1 MPPESQDPQSPTQP
15 TQQMGHQPPDHLPPA
30 MMPPIN
36 MSEPT
41 GLKGSEDLLEPGEK
55 LLVIVRKH
63 PIGIVG
69 IYAEALIGLL
79 VVFGLFL
86 AIAPDFFNGLSNQAY
101 TILVGVIIFGLATL
115 IFFLLAATYVYR
127 QSRLLVTDRSLV
139 QILQQSLFIRKIS
152 RLSMSNV
159 EDVTAEERGIL
170 STIFHYGTIVVQTA
184 GTLDNFI
191 FPYCPDPPKYADQI
205 IEARQRYAK
214 SLEEEH
220 ETELAQ
226 HLKSIGL
233 KE

>member
-1 MPPESQDPQSPTQP
+1 
-15 TQQMGHQPPDHLPPA
+15 
-30 MMPPIN
+30 MPPIN
-36 MSEPT
+36 MSQLPQV
-41 GLKGSEDLLEPGEK
+41 SEDLLEPGEQ
-55 LLVIVRKH
+55 LVVVVKKH

-69 IYAEALIGLL
+69 IYLEALVGLL

-101 TILVGVIIFGLATL
+101 KILVGVIIFGLAIL
-115 IFFLLAATYVYR
+115 VFFLFVATYVYR

-139 QILQQSLFIRKIS
+139 QILQKSLFIRKIS

-170 STIFHYGTIVVQTA
+170 STILNYGTIVVQTA

-191 FPYCPDPPKYADQI
+191 FPYCPNPAKYADQI
-205 IEARQRYAK
+205 IEARQRYAR

-220 ETELAQ
+220 EEQLAQ
-226 HLKSIGL
+226 HLHDMGL
-233 KE
+233 T